1 MVLAIAETE
10 GTDLVR
16 RREQSV
22 SGRYEGMP
30 FLTGIPTTV
39 PRLRSLPALNSAMC
53 DCTRCALAEGRTRV
67 VSGVGPRSARV
78 FFLGEAPGAR
88 EDEAGEP
95 FVGAAGRLFD
105 RMLAMAGVRRH
116 DVYVTNVV
124 ACRPPGNR
132 APRPVEIR
140 AHAPWL
146 EEQIRLVRPEI
157 IATLGRTALTY
168 FVPHAKITELTGLP
182 RSLVW
187 QERIFTLLPLF
198 HPAAALRSP
207 DRLPLL
213 EAGFGVLR
221 RLLEDDSAPQQAVA
235 TTGTAH
241 PIHTSDS
248 DSSRLLRPGGPAPI
262 PAPGAGR

>member
-1 MVLAIAETE
+1 
-10 GTDLVR
+10 
-16 RREQSV
+16 V
-22 SGRYEGMP
+22 SDRNERIPY
-30 FLTGIPTTV
+30 LTGIPTTV

-53 DCTRCALAEGRTRV
+53 DCTRCALAEGRTQV
-67 VSGVGPRSARV
+67 VRGVGPRSARV

-88 EDEAGEP
+88 EDEVGEP

-105 RMLAMAGVRRH
+105 RMLATAGVRRQ

-132 APRPVEIR
+132 APRPVEIG

-168 FVPHAKITELTGLP
+168 FVPNAKITELTGRP

-213 EAGFGVLR
+213 ESGFDMLR
-221 RLLEDDSAPQQAVA
+221 QLLDDGTAPQRILPA
-235 TTGTAH
+235 TVTEH
-241 PIHTSDS
+241 PSLRADS

-262 PAPGAGR
+262 PVPGAGG

>member
-1 MVLAIAETE
+1 M
-10 GTDLVR
+10 VR
-16 RREQSV
+16 RREQNV
-22 SGRYEGMP
+22 SGRYERMP
-30 FLTGIPTTV
+30 YLTGLPTTV

-67 VSGVGPRSARV
+67 VMGVGPRSARV

-105 RMLAMAGVRRH
+105 RMLATAGVRRQ

-132 APRPVEIR
+132 APRPVEVR

-168 FVPHAKITELTGLP
+168 FVPNAKITELTGRP

-207 DRLPLL
+207 NRLPLL
-213 EAGFGVLR
+213 ESGFAMLR
-221 RLLEDDSAPQQAVA
+221 QLLEDGTAPQQTVPA
-235 TTGTAH
+235 TGTEQ
-241 PIHTSDS
+241 PILTADS
-248 DSSRLLRPGGPAPI
+248 GSSRLLRPGGPAPI
-262 PAPGAGR
+262 PAPGAGG